1 MAGKASTDARLDAFI
16 GAKNAAD
23 AARVIGV
30 PGKSFRDKL
39 RRANHYASKGTG
51 WETLDAET
59 RATFY
64 PVAPDAPV
72 AE

>member
-1 MAGKASTDARLDAFI
+1 MPGKTNDDAQLSAFI

-23 AARVIGV
+23 AARVIGT
-30 PGKSFRDKL
+30 PGKAFRDKL
-39 RRANHYASKGTG
+39 RRAGHYESKGTG
-51 WETLDAET
+51 WTTLDAET

-64 PVAPDAPV
+64 PVAPV

>member
-1 MAGKASTDARLDAFI
+1 MTGKANTDARLDAFI
-16 GAKNAAD
+16 ACKNAAD
-23 AARVIGV
+23 AARVLEV

-39 RRANHYASKGTG
+39 RRAGHYESKGTG
-51 WETLDAET
+51 WSTLDAET

-64 PVAPDAPV
+64 PAPPAPV